1 MTFKP
6 SQHTGFLVIFCN
18 FKMWRTFESNY
29 CDKTVKDRLGQ
40 PTCKLS
46 ELNVNLSTLNFGILG
61 LRSSRYRAS
70 NMDTS
75 SKYVV
80 SANIHLLA

>member
-1 MTFKP
+1 MIFKP
-6 SQHTGFLVIFCN
+6 LPTYGVLVIFAI
-18 FKMWRTFESNY
+18 FKCGAHFKSDY
-29 CDKTVKDRLGQ
+29 CDETVKDRLGQ

-46 ELNVNLSTLNFGILG
+46 ELNVNLSTLNFGIIG
-61 LRSSRYRAS
+61 LRSSPYRAS